1 MILLLDAHALVWWLA
16 DAPRLSPVARGAIA
30 DPANDVV
37 VSAATIWELA
47 IKRSAGKITLAD
59 NLAVAIEAAGF
70 SGVPGD
76 DGGRGG
82 RRGAPAAPS
91 STRSIACSSPRRC
104 ASTRRSS
111 RGTGSSRPTAHRS
124 CRPELFRRSSPT

>member
-37 VSAATIWELA
+37 VSAATIWELT

-70 SGVPGD
+70 SGVPVTSVD
-76 DGGRGG
+76 AEVAAALPPHHRDPFDRMLVAQAL
-82 RRGAPAAPS
+82 RLDATIVTRDRLLEAYGAPILPA
-91 STRSIACSSPRRC
+91 
-104 ASTRRSS
+104 
-111 RGTGSSRPTAHRS
+111 
-124 CRPELFRRSSPT
+124 